1 MIKND
6 LDILTFKN
14 VTKSFVSEIILDSVS
29 FSIKKHTITTLVGQN
44 GAGKS
49 TIAKIMLGIDRPDSG
64 EVLVHDKISFGY
76 LPQNIHI
83 NPYIPI
89 TVEGL
94 LKSYSIEIQNLDLD
108 SEICNFGQIKK
119 FYKKQLTELSG
130 GQLQKIF
137 ISASILSEPDLL
149 ILDEPTKSLDF
160 DHETKFY
167 SLISKIKHHISIFI
181 ISHDLHMVP
190 KSSDLVIC
198 LNHHICCSGL
208 PENFNFSSGEY
219 SFYKHL
225 HNHKH
230 N

>member
-1 MIKND
+1 MNNLD
-6 LDILTFKN
+6 DILTFN
-14 VTKSFVSEIILDSVS
+14 NITKSFGSELVLDSIS
-29 FSIKKHTITTLVGQN
+29 FRIKKHTITTLVGPN

-64 EVLVHDKISFGY
+64 DVIMSSKLSFGY
-76 LPQNIHI
+76 LSQNISI

-89 TVEGL
+89 SVEGL
-94 LKSYSIEIQNLDLD
+94 LQSYSIDDKTLDLD
-108 SEICNFGQIKK
+108 SEVCNFGQIKK
-119 FYKKQLTELSG
+119 FYKKQLNELSG
-130 GQLQKIF
+130 GQLQKVF
-137 ISASILSEPDLL
+137 IAASILSRPNLL

-160 DHETKFY
+160 DHENKFY
-167 SLISKIKHHISIFI
+167 SLISNAKHHMSIFI

-208 PENFNFSSGEY
+208 PENFNLSSGEY